1 MIGRGDVRTIFGT
14 FTSIVLALTPMPGAA
29 QSAARQVTV
38 GVAVTVN
45 GSANSLSVVSVPVPR
60 EFPPDSRVT
69 YVVIPRLDGTAVGR
83 LAGVVSAGPGSAPVL
98 FGARATRYA
107 PAGPQEVARVR
118 FTSATHEVDVPVF
131 IAVATTRSIT
141 VASATRLSIGRAGT
155 ALPVGYRLTNLGNAA
170 DTVMVEAIV
179 PAGWRV
185 PDADTPI
192 VLEPRAA
199 SDLALT
205 VIPPPNASGPT
216 TIRIVVH
223 ARGTIVAESM
233 VDVQVAGVA
242 ISSVAAGPQLTL
254 GLATAAGPW
263 GGRRTLRSFAV
274 QGPLADGLSI
284 AARAAVAS
292 EDDGA
297 GYAFSRAN
305 MAPAPFTMQLASPDW
320 HVDAGVLGVSLSNLT
335 GANLSGRGAAASV
348 SRQHWSATAIAATP
362 DLGRGNM
369 DGALRGA
376 RLEFTPVAAFSLSTS
391 LSRLRE
397 ARGSSTR
404 ALDAL
409 SLGGGL
415 SGVLGGRFEA
425 EMAGR
430 RLDGRV
436 LPGWATEYVK
446 RSPNET
452 FDIRYVHAPGGN
464 RAFARAS
471 DELAASAGRRLSPR
485 LSVTGSLWRTT
496 DDGTANLTGIR
507 MDGWASGAHYALRP
521 DVSVTVGVR
530 QSDLSAGTSLGEFGS
545 GERGTDASLDVR
557 RGLLLAQVGFS
568 AARLSRYTMP
578 DDDQPAFRHEAA
590 RAGVRGAIGSA
601 LGGTSVTLTGH
612 YERTGAGVGAAPIQ
626 WSYGLQLAGSP
637 GLGLGDAL
645 RIEASAEQ
653 LGGAGGA
660 SRALTMHG
668 GVELSITRNTAL
680 HASVERNPYVLPER
694 GASAW
699 MYVLGVTRSIDL
711 PRAANHGTRGR
722 VFRDLNGNGRADQ
735 GETGFRGVILR
746 RGPAVAVSDAR
757 GDFTL
762 GGDEQ
767 QPYEVDA
774 RSFPVGWLI
783 ASTLVPGTTREI
795 AAVAVAPLTVRIA
808 VADADTARV
817 ARAEVGRVNV
827 SVRDESG
834 REWLGRRVS
843 DSTLVFDALPPGR
856 YQPMVDVS
864 GTREP
869 LRLAGDPGVITVSSG
884 RPPPEVLVL
893 LRARPLRF
901 SNPPRG
907 GS

>member
-1 MIGRGDVRTIFGT
+1 VIGRREVRTIYWT
-14 FTSIVLALTPMPGAA
+14 FTASVLALTPMLGAA
-29 QSAARQVTV
+29 QSGAWRVTV
-38 GVAVTVN
+38 GAAVTVS
-45 GSANSLSVVSVPVPR
+45 GSATSLSVVSVPVPR

-69 YVVIPRLDGTAVGR
+69 YVVTTRIDGAAAGR
-83 LAGVVSAGPGSAPVL
+83 LAGVVSGGPGSAPVL
-98 FGARATRYA
+98 FGVRATRYA

-118 FTSATHEVDVPVF
+118 FTSATDEVEVPVF
-131 IAVATTRSIT
+131 IAVETMRSIT

-155 ALPVGYRLTNLGNAA
+155 AIPVGYRLTNLGNAA

-185 PDADTPI
+185 PDAETPI
-192 VLEPRAA
+192 LLEPRAA

-205 VIPPPNASGPT
+205 VVPPPNANGPT

-242 ISSVAAGPQLTL
+242 ISSVATGPQLTL

-263 GGRRTLRSFAV
+263 GGRRTLQSFAV

-320 HVDAGVLGVSLSNLT
+320 RVDAGVLGVSLSNLT
-335 GANLSGRGAAASV
+335 GANLSGRGATAGV
-348 SRQHWSATAIAATP
+348 SRPNWNATAIAATP
-362 DLGRGNM
+362 DLGRGNI

-376 RLEFTPVAAFSLSTS
+376 RFEFTPVAAFSLSTS
-391 LSRLRE
+391 MSRLRE
-397 ARGSSTR
+397 THGSSTR

-415 SGVLGGRFEA
+415 SSFLGGRFDA
-425 EMAGR
+425 ELAGR

-436 LPGWATEYVK
+436 VPGWATEYVK

-485 LSVTGSLWRTT
+485 LSVTGTLWRTT
-496 DDGTANLTGIR
+496 DDGTATLTGVR

-521 DVSVTVGVR
+521 DVSVTIGVR

-545 GERGTDASLDVR
+545 GERGADASLDVR
-557 RGLLLAQVGFS
+557 RGVLLAQVGFA

-578 DDDQPAFRHEAA
+578 DDLQAYRHEAA
-590 RAGVRGAIGSA
+590 RAAVRGAIGST
-601 LGGTSVTLTGH
+601 LGGTSVTLTGQ

-653 LGGAGGA
+653 LGGADGA

-668 GVELSITRNTAL
+668 GVELSIARHTAL
-680 HASVERNPYVLPER
+680 HASVERNPYILPRR
-694 GASAW
+694 GASSW

-711 PRAANHGTRGR
+711 PRASNHGTRGR

-735 GETGFRGVILR
+735 GETGFRGVVLR
-746 RGPAVAVSDAR
+746 RGSAVAVSDAH

-767 QPYEVDA
+767 QPYEIDA

-795 AAVAVAPLTVRIA
+795 AAVAVAPLSVRIA
-808 VADADTARV
+808 IDDADTARV

-864 GTREP
+864 ATREP
-869 LRLAGDPGVITVSSG
+869 LRLAADPGVITVSSG
-884 RPPPEVLVL
+884 RTPAEVLLV